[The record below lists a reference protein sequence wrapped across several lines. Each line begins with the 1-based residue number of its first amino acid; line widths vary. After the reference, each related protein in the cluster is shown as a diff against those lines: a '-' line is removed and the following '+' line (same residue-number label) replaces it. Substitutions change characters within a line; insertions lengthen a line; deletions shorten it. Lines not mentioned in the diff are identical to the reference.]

1 MFLKVGPGPSLNTL
15 FFNDL
20 ENDIAWIEPGALLRC
35 WTVID
40 LIIVT
45 LP

>member
-20 ENDIAWIEPGALLRC
+20 ENALPGAEPGALLRC